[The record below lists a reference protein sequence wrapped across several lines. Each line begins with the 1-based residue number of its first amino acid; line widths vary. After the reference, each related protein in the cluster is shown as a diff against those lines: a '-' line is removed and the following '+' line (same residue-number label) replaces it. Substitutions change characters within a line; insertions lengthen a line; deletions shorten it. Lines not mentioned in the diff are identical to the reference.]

1 MQANFKPARIV
12 RFVAASELYPGTI
25 CDFDKTKNIL
35 RINREIYNSLTERQK
50 TKVFRSN
57 ETIASF

>member
-1 MQANFKPARIV
+1 MPDTPKLARIV
-12 RFVAASELYPGTI
+12 RFVAANDLYPGHI
-25 CDFDKTKNIL
+25 CEFDKDKNIL
-35 RINREIYNSLTERQK
+35 RINRDIYSALTERQK